1 MSSPSLRLKNAKNW
15 FAAGVEVQQALE
27 ILTDGAFKVFIYICL
42 NAERKTG
49 TIHTTQVDLARNLKK
64 ANGTIRKHLSEMEKS
79 GVCRNRFSNN
89 PVTRGS
95 VQINPTY
102 WPYERESDQSPDDD
116 GAERF
121 VSEIIT
127 MLSARA
133 CVRSS
138 FSIADEVMAK
148 QWFNTGVPLER
159 IGKAILLGCS
169 RKYVSRRNN
178 PAIHGPITTLRYFE
192 PLLEEIVNQNIDPD
206 YWEFLQ
212 SRIQRH
218 EKLWIEK
225 HREEKVVDSD

>member
-1 MSSPSLRLKNAKNW
+1 MSSSLLRLKNARNW

-27 ILTDGAFKVFIYICL
+27 ILSDGAFKVFVYICL

-49 TIHTTQVDLARNLKK
+49 ILQTTQVDLARNLRK
-64 ANGTIRKHLSEMEKS
+64 ANGTIRRYLSEMEKT
-79 GVCRNRFSNN
+79 GVCRNHFSNN
-89 PVTRGS
+89 PATRGS
-95 VQINPTY
+95 VQVTPAY
-102 WPYERESDQSPDDD
+102 WPYERESDQSPNDD
-116 GAERF
+116 GSERF
-121 VSEIIT
+121 LSEIKT
-127 MLSARA
+127 MLSSRA

-138 FSIADEVMAK
+138 FSIADEVLAK

-159 IGKAILLGCS
+159 IGRAILLGCS
-169 RKYVSRRNN
+169 RKYISWRNN

-192 PLLEEIVNQNIDPD
+192 PLLEEIVDQNIDSD

-225 HREEKVVDSD
+225 HREEKVADSD

>member
-1 MSSPSLRLKNAKNW
+1 
-15 FAAGVEVQQALE
+15 
-27 ILTDGAFKVFIYICL
+27 
-42 NAERKTG
+42 
-49 TIHTTQVDLARNLKK
+49 
-64 ANGTIRKHLSEMEKS
+64 
-79 GVCRNRFSNN
+79 
-89 PVTRGS
+89 
-95 VQINPTY
+95 
-102 WPYERESDQSPDDD
+102 
-116 GAERF
+116 
-121 VSEIIT
+121 

-148 QWFNTGVPLER
+148 QWLNTGVPLER

-169 RKYVSRRNN
+169 RKYVSWRNN

-212 SRIQRH
+212 SRIQRY

-225 HREEKVVDSD
+225 HREEKVVGSD

>member
-1 MSSPSLRLKNAKNW
+1 MSSSSLRLKNAKNW

-27 ILTDGAFKVFIYICL
+27 ILSDGAFKVFVYICL

-49 TIHTTQVDLARNLKK
+49 ILQTTQVDLARNLRK
-64 ANGTIRKHLSEMEKS
+64 ANGTIRKYLIEMEKT
-79 GVCRNRFSNN
+79 GVCRNHFNNN
-89 PVTRGS
+89 PATRGS
-95 VQINPTY
+95 VQVATAY
-102 WPYERESDQSPDDD
+102 WPYERESDKPPNDD
-116 GAERF
+116 GSERF
-121 VSEIIT
+121 LSEIKT
-127 MLSARA
+127 MLSSRA

-138 FSIADEVMAK
+138 FSIADEVLAK

-159 IGKAILLGCS
+159 IGRAILLGCS
-169 RKYVSRRNN
+169 RKYISWRNN

-212 SRIQRH
+212 SRIHRH

-225 HREEKVVDSD
+225 HLEEKVADSD